1 LRRLVSTAL
10 LLLLLLA
17 ALPVQHT
24 ALAQGSP
31 TIAVRSL
38 YTLNRYGF
46 ATINESV
53 RVSNAGSSAVVVP
66 SLTFGFGNLTSEVVR
81 FNFTGSQFTV
91 SPQLSGSS
99 FTGFTVNG
107 PTLQP
112 KGNATFMLSALL
124 DGVVSHA
131 KNGTTEVLTMSA
143 PSISQKVD
151 SLVNV
156 VQMPVSTAF
165 RSAPVGLKANLVGSN
180 NTYSSTQTEVTPSA
194 AVTSVRA
201 VSQSSVQDFN
211 PIRVFYAQR
220 TLTLSQD
227 GSPIVTDKVEFQNM
241 GSTPLSQLYVNIL
254 APASTKVTVV
264 TSTEPRLINPVT
276 ITLSSGA
283 IDLTEFAAGYPVNGV
298 PAGANFTLTYQYPLG
313 SNHYTA
319 SGGKVTLD
327 VPDTPPVKA
336 FIDSYS
342 VMLSLPQGATSSQ
355 SAPSSLGSVTPWQG
369 GQTTFSYG
377 LSVGWVVDTP
387 VPAASLVF
395 ILLVVLLFSSRTTT
409 ATEEKEEEEETSS
422 EMASTM
428 INVFDEKTTLINS
441 LWPEIE
447 GKDPNELDKEYF
459 DELRSRLDTFRS
471 RALQRLNEVRQKS
484 TSKRFFEVVNQIQA
498 TEREVD
504 RAAKDKLNLYQ
515 QYYMRQMRKEVY
527 DRLLPQ
533 YTKRLEKALNQLSDE
548 LHTVQREAKLL

>member
-1 LRRLVSTAL
+1 MRRLVSTVL
-10 LLLLLLA
+10 LLMLLLA
-17 ALPVQHT
+17 VLPLQHPVV
-24 ALAQGSP
+24 AQGSP
-31 TIAVRSL
+31 TISVKSV

-53 RVSNAGSSAVVVP
+53 RVTNAGSAAVQVP

-81 FNFTGSQFTV
+81 YNLTGSQFTV
-91 SPQLSGSS
+91 APQQSGSTY
-99 FTGFTVNG
+99 TGFTVSG

-112 KGNATFMLSALL
+112 KGNATFLLSALL
-124 DGVVSHA
+124 NGVVSNA
-131 KNGTTEVLTMSA
+131 KNGTAEVLTLSS
-143 PSISQKVD
+143 PSISQRVD
-151 SLVNV
+151 RLVNV
-156 VQMPVSTAF
+156 VQMPVSTSF
-165 RSAPVGLKANLVGSN
+165 RAAPLGLKANLLGSN
-180 NTYSSTQTEVTPSA
+180 NTYSSIQTDVAPSQA
-194 AVTSVRA
+194 QTSVRA
-201 VSQSSVQDFN
+201 IHATTVQDFN
-211 PIRVFYAQR
+211 PIRVYYAQR
-220 TLTLSQD
+220 TITLASD

-241 GSTPLSQLYVNIL
+241 GSTPMSQLYVSLL
-254 APASTKVTVV
+254 ATASTRVTVI
-264 TSTEPRLINPVT
+264 TSTEPRLFNPVT
-276 ITLSSGA
+276 LTLSSGA
-283 IDLTEFAAGYPVNGV
+283 INLALFAVGYPSNGV
-298 PAGANFTLTYQYPLG
+298 PAGTNFTLTYQYPLG
-313 SNHYTA
+313 ANHYTV
-319 SGGKVTLD
+319 SGGKVTVN
-327 VPDTPPVKA
+327 VPETPPVKA

-342 VMLSLPQGATSSQ
+342 VTLSLPQGATSSQ
-355 SAPSSLGSVTPWQG
+355 ATPATLSNVTPWQT

-377 LSVGWVVDTP
+377 LSLGWVVDTP
-387 VPAASLVF
+387 VPGASIVF

-447 GKDPNELDKEYF
+447 GRDPNELDKEYF

-515 QYYMRQMRKEVY
+515 QYYLRQMRKEVY